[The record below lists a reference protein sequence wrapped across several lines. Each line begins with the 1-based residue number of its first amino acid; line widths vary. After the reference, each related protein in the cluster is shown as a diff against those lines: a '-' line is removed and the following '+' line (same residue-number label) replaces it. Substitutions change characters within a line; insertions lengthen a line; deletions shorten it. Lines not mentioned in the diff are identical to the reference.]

1 MKRNGIPGKNVWPAI
16 VTAIALPNASVWQS
30 SATAQEPTPA
40 QLQQRARVGGSVN
53 VESDINAALRR
64 FEPGNRTYWHSH
76 EGGFILF
83 VHEGRARVQ
92 RRGELM
98 KELGPGEIDY
108 VPPGVEHWHGAAPNS
123 AFVQLGVVPF
133 GGGIKFLEATTDAQY
148 NGDSL

>member
-1 MKRNGIPGKNVWPAI
+1 MKRYVLSRKYLGAAVVAAIGLPSAAVWLI
-16 VTAIALPNASVWQS
+16 NA
-30 SATAQEPTPA
+30 AAQEPTPA
-40 QLQQRARVGGSVN
+40 QLLQRARVGGSVN
-53 VESDINAALRR
+53 VESDINTALRR

-92 RRGELM
+92 RRGEPM
-98 KELGPGEIDY
+98 KELDRGEIDY
-108 VPPGVEHWHGAAPNS
+108 VPPGVEHWHGAAPND

-133 GGGIKFLEATTDAQY
+133 GGGITFLEAVTDAQY